1 MSRRDQRPTYTPPV
15 PDDELSLEAIL
26 AEYGRGGRQP
36 APDTAPAAEP
46 APAAPSVP
54 EPVPDPKPAPAPATE
69 PEPEPVP
76 EPEPASAPESVPDPE
91 DTPLSDVPDRVS
103 LKDVMNQTVESVL
116 EESEDGVLDE
126 PVPLGQRLA
135 ALLHRFTARG
145 DDRRRGLSQETEQLF
160 DEPEDEPEPEE
171 PEEPEPRM
179 DDALREEKRRCNR
192 LRRGLVLGAF
202 PALLLVVAAV
212 LQELEVLPPAWL
224 DAALLRCA
232 VLGGGLLLT
241 ALLCLPVWQTAY
253 RMLRDGRVGG
263 ELCAGVTVLADLL
276 CCVSGIVTG
285 STLSTP
291 YAAAGALLILSC
303 QLGLYLT
310 AETRRIAFH
319 LADVNGVPPY
329 VVSVLPAGVCKQ
341 RGVQEGFYRTTM
353 RPDPAR
359 QWQNYVLP
367 LLLSVAVVLSGVVC
381 FTVRPME
388 EFPWVLAVLT
398 GAGVQL
404 SLPLTGA
411 LPLYYLSRRLERSGA
426 AAAGY
431 AGAKAVARAGRIVLT
446 DDDLFPAGT
455 VALNGYKVYGEER
468 VRAVS
473 YAAAVSKAA
482 GSSLAPLLDRQLTV
496 EGGYPMRVDE
506 LRYCEEG
513 GVEAAIRGETVLMG
527 SAYFMKK
534 HRVALPRDLK
544 LQTGLFLA
552 VDGVLTAVFAIKYQ
566 PSRNAEWALRTLRR
580 FRITPVLAVRGGNVT
595 PGLIK
600 RKFGVDA
607 KPVYPDVSTRLALAE
622 LARQQGETPYAVIC
636 REGLLPLVEAVAGS
650 RRAVKAVRTA
660 TVLSY
665 LGALAGIAL
674 AYYLTSIGNFA
685 LLTPLAMVLYQL
697 LWLLPTLLLAG
708 LVKHY

>member
-1 MSRRDQRPTYTPPV
+1 MSRRNQRPSYTPV
-15 PDDELSLEAIL
+15 PDDELSLESIL

-36 APDTAPAAEP
+36 APEAAPTPEPKP
-46 APAAPSVP
+46 APEPVPVPEPMSVP
-54 EPVPDPKPAPAPATE
+54 EPAPEPE
-69 PEPEPVP
+69 SVPEPEPVP
-76 EPEPASAPESVPDPE
+76 VPDPV
-91 DTPLSDVPDRVS
+91 PLSDTPDRVS
-103 LKDVMNQTVESVL
+103 LKDVMSQTVDAVL
-116 EESEDGVLDE
+116 EDEDDGVIDD
-126 PVPLGQRLA
+126 PVPLGQRLSG
-135 ALLHRFTARG
+135 LLHRFTDRRS
-145 DDRRRGLSQETEQLF
+145 DRRRGLSQETEQLF
-160 DEPEDEPEPEE
+160 DDPEEEPEPEE

-192 LRRGLVLGAF
+192 LRRGLLLGAF

-224 DAALLRCA
+224 DAAFLRCMA
-232 VLGGGLLLT
+232 LGGGLLLT
-241 ALLCLPVWQTAY
+241 ALLCLPVWQTAV
-253 RMLRDGRVGG
+253 RMLRDGRVGC

-276 CCVSGIVTG
+276 CCVSGAVTG

-310 AETRRIAFH
+310 AESRRIAFH
-319 LADVNGVPPY
+319 LADVNGIPPY

-341 RGVQEGFYRTTM
+341 RGVLEGFYRMTM

-367 LLLSVAVVLSGVVC
+367 LLLSAAVVLSGVVC
-381 FTVRPME
+381 FTARPME
-388 EFPWVLAVLT
+388 EFPWVLAALT

-431 AGAKAVARAGRIVLT
+431 AGARAVARAGRIVLT

-455 VALNGYKVYGEER
+455 VTLNGYKVYGEER

-482 GSSLAPLLDRQLTV
+482 GSSLAPLLDRQLTA

-506 LRYCEEG
+506 MRYCEEG

-534 HRVALPRDLK
+534 RHVSLPRDLK

-552 VDGVLTAVFAIKYQ
+552 VDGVLTAVFAVKYQ
-566 PSRNAEWALRTLRR
+566 PSRNAEWALRAMRR
-580 FRITPVLAVRGGNVT
+580 SHITPVLAVRSSNVT

-607 KPVYPDVSTRLALAE
+607 KVVYPDVSTRLALAQ
-622 LARQQGETPYAVIC
+622 LAAQQGETPNVIVC
-636 REGLLPLVEAVAGS
+636 REGLLPLAESVVGS
-650 RRAVKAVRTA
+650 RRMVRAVRTA
-660 TVLSY
+660 TVLGYIGS
-665 LGALAGIAL
+665 LCGVLL
-674 AYYLTSIGNFA
+674 SYYLTSVGNFA
-685 LLTPLAMVLYQL
+685 VLTPLAMVVFLL
-697 LWLLPTLLLAG
+697 LWLLPTLLIAG
-708 LVKHY
+708 LVRHF

>member
-1 MSRRDQRPTYTPPV
+1 MSRRNQRPSYTPV
-15 PDDELSLEAIL
+15 PDDELSLESIL

-36 APDTAPAAEP
+36 APEAAPTPEPKP
-46 APAAPSVP
+46 APEPVPVPEPMSVP
-54 EPVPDPKPAPAPATE
+54 EPAPEPE
-69 PEPEPVP
+69 SVPEPEPVP
-76 EPEPASAPESVPDPE
+76 VPDPV
-91 DTPLSDVPDRVS
+91 PLSDTPDRVS
-103 LKDVMNQTVESVL
+103 LKDVMSQTVDAVL
-116 EESEDGVLDE
+116 EDEDDGVIDD
-126 PVPLGQRLA
+126 PVPLGQRLSG
-135 ALLHRFTARG
+135 LLHRFTDRRS
-145 DDRRRGLSQETEQLF
+145 DRRRGLSQETEQLF
-160 DEPEDEPEPEE
+160 DDPEEEPEPEE

-192 LRRGLVLGAF
+192 LRRGLLLGAF

-224 DAALLRCA
+224 DAAFLRCMA
-232 VLGGGLLLT
+232 LGGGLLLT
-241 ALLCLPVWQTAY
+241 ALLCLPVWQTAV
-253 RMLRDGRVGG
+253 RMLRDGRVGC

-276 CCVSGIVTG
+276 CCVSGAVTG

-310 AETRRIAFH
+310 AESRRIAFH
-319 LADVNGVPPY
+319 LADVNGIPPY

-341 RGVQEGFYRTTM
+341 RGVLEGFYRMTM
-353 RPDPAR
+353 CPDPAR

-367 LLLSVAVVLSGVVC
+367 LLLSAAVVLSGVVC
-381 FTVRPME
+381 FTARPME
-388 EFPWVLAVLT
+388 EFPWVLAALT

-411 LPLYYLSRRLERSGA
+411 LPLYYLTRRLERSGA

-431 AGAKAVARAGRIVLT
+431 AGARAVAYSGRMVLT

-455 VALNGYKVYGEER
+455 VTLNGYKVYGEER

-473 YAAAVSKAA
+473 YAASVARAA
-482 GSSLAPLLDRQLTV
+482 GSSLAPLLDRQLTA

-506 LRYCEEG
+506 MRYCEEG

-534 HRVALPRDLK
+534 RHVSLPRDLK

-552 VDGVLTAVFAIKYQ
+552 VDGVLTAVFAVKYQ
-566 PSRNAEWALRTLRR
+566 PSRNAEWALRAMRR
-580 FRITPVLAVRGGNVT
+580 SHITPVLAVRSSNVT

-607 KPVYPDVSTRLALAE
+607 KVVYPDVSTRLALAQ
-622 LARQQGETPYAVIC
+622 LAAQQGETPNVIVC
-636 REGLLPLVEAVAGS
+636 REGLLPLAESVVGS
-650 RRAVKAVRTA
+650 RRMVRAVRTA
-660 TVLSY
+660 TVLGYIGS
-665 LGALAGIAL
+665 LCGVLL
-674 AYYLTSIGNFA
+674 SYYLTSVGNFA
-685 LLTPLAMVLYQL
+685 VLTPLAMVVFLL
-697 LWLLPTLLLAG
+697 LWLLPTLLIAG
-708 LVKHY
+708 LVRHF

>member
-1 MSRRDQRPTYTPPV
+1 MSRRNQRPSYTPV
-15 PDDELSLEAIL
+15 PDDELSLESIL

-36 APDTAPAAEP
+36 APETAPTPEPVP
-46 APAAPSVP
+46 APEPVPVSEPMSVP
-54 EPVPDPKPAPAPATE
+54 EPAPEPE
-69 PEPEPVP
+69 SVPEPEPVP
-76 EPEPASAPESVPDPE
+76 VPDPV
-91 DTPLSDVPDRVS
+91 PLSDTPDRVS
-103 LKDVMNQTVESVL
+103 LKDVMSQTVDAVL
-116 EESEDGVLDE
+116 EDEDDGVIDD
-126 PVPLGQRLA
+126 PVPLGQRLSG
-135 ALLHRFTARG
+135 LLHRFTDRRS
-145 DDRRRGLSQETEQLF
+145 DRRRGLSQETEQLF
-160 DEPEDEPEPEE
+160 DDPEEPEPEE

-192 LRRGLVLGAF
+192 LRRGLLLGAF
-202 PALLLVVAAV
+202 PTLLLVVAAV

-224 DAALLRCA
+224 DAAFLRCMA
-232 VLGGGLLLT
+232 LGGGLLLT
-241 ALLCLPVWQTAY
+241 ALLCLPVWQTAV
-253 RMLRDGRVGG
+253 RMLRDGRVGC

-276 CCVSGIVTG
+276 CCVSGVVTG

-310 AETRRIAFH
+310 AESRRIAFH
-319 LADVNGVPPY
+319 LADVNGIPPY

-341 RGVQEGFYRTTM
+341 RGMLEGFYRMTM

-367 LLLSVAVVLSGVVC
+367 LLLSAAVVLSGVVC
-381 FTVRPME
+381 FTARPME
-388 EFPWVLAVLT
+388 EFPWVLAALT

-431 AGAKAVARAGRIVLT
+431 AGARAVARAGRIVLT

-455 VALNGYKVYGEER
+455 VTLNGYKVYGEER

-482 GSSLAPLLDRQLTV
+482 GSSLAPLLDRQLTA

-506 LRYCEEG
+506 MRYCEEG

-534 HRVALPRDLK
+534 RHVSLPRDLK

-552 VDGVLTAVFAIKYQ
+552 VDGVLTAVFAVKYQ
-566 PSRNAEWALRTLRR
+566 PSRNAEWALRAMRR
-580 FRITPVLAVRGGNVT
+580 SHITPVLAVRSSNVT

-607 KPVYPDVSTRLALAE
+607 KVAYPDVSTRLALAQ
-622 LARQQGETPYAVIC
+622 LAAQQGETPNVIVC
-636 REGLLPLVEAVAGS
+636 REGLLPLAESVVGS
-650 RRAVKAVRTA
+650 RRMVRAVRTA
-660 TVLSY
+660 TVLGYIGS
-665 LGALAGIAL
+665 LCGVLL
-674 AYYLTSIGNFA
+674 SYYLTSVGNFA
-685 LLTPLAMVLYQL
+685 VLTPLAMVVFLL
-697 LWLLPTLLLAG
+697 LWLLPTLLIAG
-708 LVKHY
+708 LVRHF

>member
-1 MSRRDQRPTYTPPV
+1 MSRRNQRPSYTPV
-15 PDDELSLEAIL
+15 PDDELSLESIL

-36 APDTAPAAEP
+36 APEAAPTPEPKP
-46 APAAPSVP
+46 APEPVSVP
-54 EPVPDPKPAPAPATE
+54 EPAPEPE
-69 PEPEPVP
+69 SVPEPEPVP
-76 EPEPASAPESVPDPE
+76 VPDPV
-91 DTPLSDVPDRVS
+91 PLSDTPDRVS
-103 LKDVMNQTVESVL
+103 LKDVMSQTVDAVL
-116 EESEDGVLDE
+116 EDEDDGVIDD
-126 PVPLGQRLA
+126 PVPLGQRLSG
-135 ALLHRFTARG
+135 LLHRFTDRRS
-145 DDRRRGLSQETEQLF
+145 DRRRGLSQETEQLF
-160 DEPEDEPEPEE
+160 DDPEEEPEPEE

-192 LRRGLVLGAF
+192 LRRGLLLGAF

-224 DAALLRCA
+224 DAAFLRCMA
-232 VLGGGLLLT
+232 LGGGLLLT
-241 ALLCLPVWQTAY
+241 ALLCLPVWQTAV
-253 RMLRDGRVGG
+253 RMLRDGRVGC

-276 CCVSGIVTG
+276 CCVSGAVTG

-310 AETRRIAFH
+310 AESRRIAFH
-319 LADVNGVPPY
+319 LADVNGIPPY

-341 RGVQEGFYRTTM
+341 RGVLEGFYRMTM

-367 LLLSVAVVLSGVVC
+367 LLLSAAVVLSGVVC
-381 FTVRPME
+381 FTARPME
-388 EFPWVLAVLT
+388 EFPWVLAALT

-431 AGAKAVARAGRIVLT
+431 AGARAVARAGRIVLT

-455 VALNGYKVYGEER
+455 VTLNGYKVYGEER

-473 YAAAVSKAA
+473 YAASVARAA
-482 GSSLAPLLDRQLTV
+482 GSSLAPLLDRQLTA

-506 LRYCEEG
+506 MRYCEEG

-534 HRVALPRDLK
+534 RHVSLPRDLK

-552 VDGVLTAVFAIKYQ
+552 VDGVLTAVFAVKYQ
-566 PSRNAEWALRTLRR
+566 PSRNAEWALRAMRR
-580 FRITPVLAVRGGNVT
+580 SHITPVLAVRSSNVT

-607 KPVYPDVSTRLALAE
+607 KVVYPDVSTRLALAQ
-622 LARQQGETPYAVIC
+622 LAAQQGETPNVIVC
-636 REGLLPLVEAVAGS
+636 REGLLPLAESVVGS
-650 RRAVKAVRTA
+650 RRMVRAVRTA
-660 TVLSY
+660 TVLGYIGS
-665 LGALAGIAL
+665 LCGVLL
-674 AYYLTSIGNFA
+674 SYYLTSVGNFA
-685 LLTPLAMVLYQL
+685 VLTPLAMVVFLL
-697 LWLLPTLLLAG
+697 LWLLPTLLIAG
-708 LVKHY
+708 LVRHF

>member
-1 MSRRDQRPTYTPPV
+1 MSRHSDEQRHIPPV
-15 PDDELSLEAIL
+15 PDDELSLDAIL

-36 APDTAPAAEP
+36 APAEGAPVPTPAPEP
-46 APAAPSVP
+46 APS
-54 EPVPDPKPAPAPATE
+54 
-69 PEPEPVP
+69 
-76 EPEPASAPESVPDPE
+76 PEPASALKPEAEPE
-91 DTPLSDVPDRVS
+91 AIPAPEPVRVSDAPDRVS
-103 LKDVMNQTVESVL
+103 LRDVMSQTVDAVL
-116 EESEDGVLDE
+116 ADEEDGVLDD

-135 ALLHRFTARG
+135 ALLHRFTDRG
-145 DDRRRGLSQETEQLF
+145 GDPSRGLSRETEQLF
-160 DEPEDEPEPEE
+160 DEPEAEPEPEE

-202 PALLLVVAAV
+202 PALLLVVASV

-241 ALLCLPVWQTAY
+241 ALLCLPVWRTAVQL
-253 RMLRDGRVGG
+253 LRDGRVGC
-263 ELCAGVTVLADLL
+263 ELCAGAAVLADLL
-276 CCVSGIVTG
+276 CCVCGAVTG

-291 YAAAGALLILSC
+291 YAAAGALLILCC

-310 AETRRIAFH
+310 AETRRAAFH
-319 LADVNGVPPY
+319 LAELNGVPPY
-329 VVSVLPAGVCKQ
+329 VVSVLPAGTCKQ
-341 RGVQEGFYRTTM
+341 RGVLGGFYRMTM

-367 LLLSVAVVLSGVVC
+367 LLLSTAVVLSGVVC
-381 FTVRPME
+381 FTARPMA
-388 EFPWVLAVLT
+388 EFPWVLAALT

-404 SLPLTGA
+404 SLPLTGV

-431 AGAKAVARAGRIVLT
+431 AGARAVARSGRILLT

-455 VALNGYKVYGEER
+455 VTLNGYKVYGEER
-468 VRAVS
+468 GRAVA
-473 YAAAVSKAA
+473 YAASVAKAA
-482 GSSLAPLLDRQLTV
+482 GSSLAPLLDRQLTA

-506 LRYCEEG
+506 LHFCEEG
-513 GVEAAIRGETVLMG
+513 GVEAALRGETVLLG

-534 HRVALPRDLK
+534 RHIALPRDLR

-552 VDGVLTAVFAIKYQ
+552 VDGVLTAVFAVKYQ
-566 PSRNAEWALRTLRR
+566 PSRNAEWALRALRR
-580 FRITPVLAVRGGNVT
+580 SRITPVLAVRSSNVT
-595 PGLIK
+595 PSLIK

-607 KPVYPDVSTRLALAE
+607 KAVYPDVSTRLALAQ
-622 LARQQGETPYAVIC
+622 LASQQGEAPNVIVC
-636 REGLLPLVEAVAGS
+636 REGLLPLAESVVGS
-650 RRAVKAVRTA
+650 RRMVRAVRTA

-665 LGALAGIAL
+665 LGALCGVLL
-674 AYYLTSIGNFA
+674 AYYLTSVGNFA
-685 LLTPLAMVLYQL
+685 VLTPLAMVIFLL
-697 LWLLPTLLLAG
+697 LWLLPTLLIAG
-708 LVKHY
+708 LVRHF